1 MKIRNGFVSNSS
13 SSSFVISGF
22 YLPKGIVIVEIWKKL
37 FGEDEDFPKRKPST
51 KERGCSHKE
60 MNAKFCP
67 ECGKPMW
74 IEEDYDSEYEDEI
87 SDYIYDACDN
97 MGVKYVEDENF
108 IGYVI
113 MRVCSDGDGFSS
125 GRETDLQE
133 IIDKTEKLKKILG
146 LKSDQKAVVAGM
158 VEAC

>member
-22 YLPKGIVIVEIWKKL
+22 YLPNGIEMIEVWKKL
-37 FGEDEDFPKRKPST
+37 FGEDEDFPKRKHPT
-51 KERGCSHKE
+51 KVRGCSHRE
-60 MNAKFCP
+60 MDAKFCP

-87 SDYIYDACDN
+87 SDYIYEACDSI
-97 MGVKYVEDENF
+97 GIKYVQDENF
-108 IGYVI
+108 IGYVL
-113 MRVCSDGDGFSS
+113 MRVSDSDGFSS
-125 GRETDLQE
+125 GEVDLQE

-146 LKSDQKAVVAGM
+146 LEDQKAVIAGM